1 MHPEKA
7 KSPILVTLSGKVTPD
22 NIGQLLNKLLGINVN
37 ALGNLAVVR
46 HGLLEKAS
54 SAIVVTV
61 SASVIPRKF
70 GSPEKALLP
79 TEVTPFFIVK

>member
-1 MHPEKA
+1 M
-7 KSPILVTLSGKVTPD
+7 LSGKVTPD

-37 ALGNLAVVR
+37 AFGSFAVVR
-46 HGLLEKAS
+46 HGLSEKAP

-61 SASVIPRKF
+61 SASVMPRKL
-70 GSPEKALLP
+70 GSLEKALLP